1 MIFAIEK
8 INAKNGENGMAKS
21 CHGKNSDDLVV
32 KVPVGTIVYDNST
45 NLIIAD
51 LTENGQR
58 AIIAKGGRGGR
69 GNIHFATPRNT
80 APELAEN
87 GEFTK
92 RAFLFNRIDLVN
104 AESINDLINANS
116 KQAVKLA
123 MSGLNG
129 LTSEYVLKLSDGLN
143 YKAHI
148 KPEFLQIIKN
158 F

>member
-1 MIFAIEK
+1 MHLFIDQVKLKVTAGNGGNGAVAFRREK
-8 INAKNGENGMAKS
+8 YIANGGPAGGDGGNGGSVVFVADEGLSTLLDLRYNRVLQAKNGENGMAKS

-80 APELAEN
+80 AP
-87 GEFTK
+87 
-92 RAFLFNRIDLVN
+92 
-104 AESINDLINANS
+104 
-116 KQAVKLA
+116 
-123 MSGLNG
+123 
-129 LTSEYVLKLSDGLN
+129 
-143 YKAHI
+143 
-148 KPEFLQIIKN
+148 
-158 F
+158 